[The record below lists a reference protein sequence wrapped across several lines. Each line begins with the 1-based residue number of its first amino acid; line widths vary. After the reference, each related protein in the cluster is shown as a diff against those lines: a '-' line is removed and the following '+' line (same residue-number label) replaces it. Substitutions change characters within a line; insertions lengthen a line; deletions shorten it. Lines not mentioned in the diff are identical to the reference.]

1 MHVLEDDTG
10 GLLPDPPGRE
20 DRTPPTDPTP
30 ISVLYTTATRTCCA
44 DVLARAPSLLIDDVF
59 VTLQQ
64 GTGGEPAETSKMGS
78 SQAINTTVHDGQSD
92 NSVTVTTLSHPVF
105 LPFLPRICLRTLMGC
120 FATLEV
126 EGGRSNPSDRAMR
139 QPAAFAF
146 C

>member
-20 DRTPPTDPTP
+20 DRTPPTHPPP

-44 DVLARAPSLLIDDVF
+44 DALARAPSLLIDDVF

-105 LPFLPRICLRTLMGC
+105 LPFLPRICERTLMGC
-120 FATLEV
+120 FAYHQN
-126 EGGRSNPSDRAMR
+126 GGEKQPISDLAMR